1 MSKRPRRN
9 HSPVFKAKVHRST
22 IARFALVIR
31 PVRPLA
37 AVRVDVTNGCFA
49 ASCRYV
55 HDAESLLPGG
65 RGAPTQIDEVTLPRV
80 RWAKDPVGLNR
91 RSDGGGL
98 WVLNR

>member
-1 MSKRPRRN
+1 MPRSDKLEARSASTPIWAFISKC
-9 HSPVFKAKVHRST
+9 H
-22 IARFALVIR
+22 
-31 PVRPLA
+31 
-37 AVRVDVTNGCFA
+37 A